1 MGSKH
6 VSLTKPDRGSF
17 ARAEIAIYGTSCA
30 EIEQIAQRIATQLSD
45 IKIAYVD
52 GIHRST
58 DVHDEPRSPFFS
70 LFHIGE
76 ESYTLRRQERV
87 FEVEWR
93 RLLDEADLV
102 LVNGNHFAA
111 RAQIIVADSR
121 KWESLRKRREQ
132 LTRVLCV
139 LQKDDDYPMDV
150 LFSDILQG
158 QSDIPVYSHTDTEA
172 WLRCIERYLHMRIPL
187 INGLVLVGGQSR
199 RMGFDKS
206 TIQKSGLPVREY
218 LYTLLYSQVEE
229 VYFSI
234 RAEQASAFDGK
245 EVLVDR
251 FVGLGPMG
259 GILTAFLHDPNR
271 AWLVVATDLL
281 GLDREALGYLLAHR
295 NPSAVATAFVNPATQ
310 MPDPLCT
317 IWEPRA
323 YGYLLEFLRQGHSCP
338 RKVLLNTD
346 VQLVHPQ
353 NEGWLFNANTPEDL
367 ELFYSHSFD

>member
-1 MGSKH
+1 
-6 VSLTKPDRGSF
+6 
-17 ARAEIAIYGTSCA
+17 
-30 EIEQIAQRIATQLSD
+30 
-45 IKIAYVD
+45 
-52 GIHRST
+52 
-58 DVHDEPRSPFFS
+58 
-70 LFHIGE
+70 
-76 ESYTLRRQERV
+76 
-87 FEVEWR
+87 VEWR